1 MLRMNNDT
9 EQQSAPAVNFT
20 PDASAKL
27 ISVIDGH
34 PNPVAGL
41 RLQLTG
47 RVQGEFQ
54 HVLSMVEEGAQ
65 IEDDIFIQTAEGI
78 NVFVERRN
86 ERYLTGIEIHYADT
100 ESDQSGLEFRN
111 PNPLW
116 FDEREEAVQRIF
128 DEQVNPAIASHGG
141 IVNLLAIEGS
151 TAFVEFGGGCQGCGM
166 VAVTLKQ
173 GVEGAVFEQVPGLD
187 RIVDSTDHDS
197 GENPYYEPQKK

>member
-1 MLRMNNDT
+1 MTNDT
-9 EQQSAPAVNFT
+9 AQQGAPVVNFT
-20 PDASAKL
+20 PDASTKL
-27 ISVIDGH
+27 SSVIDAH
-34 PNPVAGL
+34 PNVIAGL

-65 IEDDIFIQTAEGI
+65 IEDDISIQTPEGI

-86 ERYLTGIEIHYADT
+86 ERYLDGIEIHYVDT

-128 DEQVNPAIASHGG
+128 DEQVNPAIAAHGG

-197 GENPYYEPQKK
+197 GENPYYEPEKK

>member
-166 VAVTLKQ
+166 VLSHSNKV
-173 GVEGAVFEQVPGLD
+173 
-187 RIVDSTDHDS
+187 
-197 GENPYYEPQKK
+197 

>member
-1 MLRMNNDT
+1 MVKMTNDPA
-9 EQQSAPAVNFT
+9 QHSAPTVKFT
-20 PDASAKL
+20 SDASAKL

-34 PNPVAGL
+34 PNEVAGL

-65 IEDDIFIQTAEGI
+65 IEEDIFIQTPQGI

-86 ERYLTGIEIHYADT
+86 ERYLDGIEIHYVDT
-100 ESDQSGLEFRN
+100 ESEQSGLEFRN

-128 DEQVNPAIASHGG
+128 DEQVNPAIAAHGG

>member
-1 MLRMNNDT
+1 MTNDT
-9 EQQSAPAVNFT
+9 APQRAPVVNFT
-20 PDASAKL
+20 PDASTKL
-27 ISVIDGH
+27 SSVIDAH
-34 PNPVAGL
+34 PNAIAGL

-65 IEDDIFIQTAEGI
+65 IGDDISIQTPEGI

-86 ERYLTGIEIHYADT
+86 ERYLDGIEIHYVDT

-128 DEQVNPAIASHGG
+128 DEQVNPAIAAHGG

-197 GENPYYEPQKK
+197 GENPYYEPEKK